1 MAGATGAGDGYWV
14 VDGNKWLVRV
24 IVVRQASDVMR
35 LLFGV
40 VSHGWA

>member
-1 MAGATGAGDGYWV
+1 MAGATGPGGGYPV
-14 VDGNKWLVRV
+14 VDVNKWLVKA